1 MTLKVELV
9 QKYAVTY
16 KSEKYGNKL
25 SGFFDNSPGVVA
37 FDIVWWMIDNKY
49 GRVDTKEFP
58 KRKLPQNAYKTGYPR
73 FYKDRKEANE
83 AYVGQVAL
91 RLLRIVLPDVMRS
104 FRSAFN
110 SGNDE

>member
-58 KRKLPQNAYKTGYPR
+58 KRKLPRNAYKTGYPR
-73 FYKDRKEANE
+73 FYKDRKETNE
-83 AYVGQVAL
+83 AYIGHVAL
-91 RLLRIVLPDVMRS
+91 RLLRIVLPDVMKA
-104 FRSAFN
+104 FMSAN
-110 SGNDE
+110 YEGNDE